1 MHDEMGVPLWLRK
14 PPFGEFWALTTNRSD
29 SIIKGLTHS
38 SINRKTWMWT
48 DTVKATIAGISIPWC
63 RFFLKIIA
71 PKMREASWLLPR
83 FFQPTER
90 KKSSKWCCP
99 CQFYSNQLPCKIL
112 PKPFSKQIRNHSL
125 ACYPRGFE
133 ESAQAIHVISSLRTQ
148 LGGGAEIGW
157 ALKEYEGSRRKF
169 NCLPDL
175 GALPCPELESGNPES
190 WLSTPPSYPLVSSQ
204 NSMLMLKSPSCWPF
218 GRNTAGTST

>member
-1 MHDEMGVPLWLRK
+1 
-14 PPFGEFWALTTNRSD
+14 
-29 SIIKGLTHS
+29 
-38 SINRKTWMWT
+38 
-48 DTVKATIAGISIPWC
+48 
-63 RFFLKIIA
+63 
-71 PKMREASWLLPR
+71 MREASWLLPR

-175 GALPCPELESGNPES
+175 DALPCPELESGNPES
-190 WLSTPPSYPLVSSQ
+190 WLSTPPHIHWSVVKTL
-204 NSMLMLKSPSCWPF
+204 C
-218 GRNTAGTST
+218 